1 MNVRNIFSSLLF
13 ALSLVVFA
21 ACDSKPVMTE
31 VPYTKLQNYFFRNDA
46 QIPTNP
52 KIDTR
57 EQFDSLFGM
66 ATLMGSNGQ
75 PTAVDF
81 KRQFVI
87 SVVLPVTNRQTDLYD
102 EQLRSYKDLLGHSH
116 LDFWYSA
123 ERGSD
128 TLSYKMQP
136 VLLIAVDRQHDAEH
150 ISLSEVVDE

>member
-1 MNVRNIFSSLLF
+1 MKPRNIFSLMSLGLF
-13 ALSLVVFA
+13 LLVLA

-52 KIDTR
+52 KIDTQ

-66 ATLMGSNGQ
+66 ATLMGPNGQ

-81 KRQFVI
+81 ERQFVV
-87 SVVLPVTNRQTDLYD
+87 SVILPVTNQPTELYD
-102 EQLRSYKDLLGHSH
+102 EQLHSYKDLLGHSN
-116 LDFWYSA
+116 LLFCYSA
-123 ERGSD
+123 KRGSD

-136 VLLIAVDRQHDAEH
+136 ILLIAVDRQYDAEH
-150 ISLSEVVDE
+150 VSIKDVVDE